1 MNPAILNDPRWKQ
14 MRERDIKADGTF
26 FYSVNTSGV
35 YCLPSCKARP
45 AKSEN
50 VAFYHSGE
58 EARKAGFRPCK
69 RCKPDQFEQ
78 QTGKYAMKEVI
89 QYTTRKSSL
98 GLTLVAVSDKGICAV
113 LIDDSPDALAADLKT
128 RFPQSVIEKNN
139 VSIKEM
145 AEEVIAYIDQP
156 KGRFDGP
163 LDMRGT
169 EFQRKVWN
177 QLRRIPVGKTAS
189 YSEVATRLN
198 TPNAVRAVATA
209 CAANALAVV
218 IPCHRVVRSDGTL
231 SGYRW
236 GAERKKKLLETEGA
250 Q

>member
-14 MRERDIKADGTF
+14 MRERDVRADGTF

-35 YCLPSCKARP
+35 YCLPSCKSRP
-45 AKSEN
+45 AKPEH
-50 VAFYHSGE
+50 VAFHRSGK

-89 QYTTRKSSL
+89 QYTTRESSL
-98 GLTLVAVSDKGICAV
+98 GLTLVAVSSKGICAV
-113 LIDDSPDALAADLKT
+113 LIDDSPDDLVADLKI
-128 RFPQSVIEKNN
+128 RFPQYF
-139 VSIKEM
+139 IKRNDVAIQEM
-145 AEEVIAYIDQP
+145 AEAVVTYIDQP
-156 KGRFDGP
+156 KGKFDGR

-177 QLRRIPVGKTAS
+177 QLRRIPAGKTAS

-209 CAANALAVV
+209 CAANPLAVV

-236 GAERKKKLLETEGA
+236 GVERKRKLLETEGA